1 MLKLD
6 AITKSLEIKL
16 AGAVATTQ
24 CPWYVSW
31 VEGSQVT
38 AELTDTSAS
47 DGTTNGATIV
57 PVIAAPAV
65 DLTRKLDF
73 FSCVNLDTAAVV
85 LTIQVDVSGTKR
97 IVGKFTLAV
106 GDQVSFTD
114 AAGWLVLDANGNRKQ
129 QIGGVLPAASFPA
142 LTGDV
147 TTVAGSLV
155 TTIGALKVTNA
166 MLAGSIASAKLVGTD
181 IATVGTITTGAWNAG
196 VITTAGT
203 LSVNSTVPT
212 IAFLNSTATDGGFM
226 ALRISGATHG
236 YFGNA
241 KGIGVSGAATN
252 VDSAFYA
259 NQGFVA
265 EAAGAFGL
273 ELRATHISGAIR
285 FYTGGTAL
293 RFEIY
298 SSGNMG
304 MAAAARFF
312 VDGGA
317 DTYFTESAANQFDVV
332 SGGSGGVRLTSGA
345 TAWAAISDERVK
357 TDLSPLTDASRKL
370 STLRTVTGR
379 YVTDSTEVRRV
390 FLIAQ
395 DVQAVLPEAVTV
407 DADHYLNLRYTD
419 VIPLI
424 VAGHREHEA
433 RLAALEA
440 RFNKEN

>member
-1 MLKLD
+1 
-6 AITKSLEIKL
+6 
-16 AGAVATTQ
+16 
-24 CPWYVSW
+24 
-31 VEGSQVT
+31 
-38 AELTDTSAS
+38 
-47 DGTTNGATIV
+47 
-57 PVIAAPAV
+57 
-65 DLTRKLDF
+65 
-73 FSCVNLDTAAVV
+73 
-85 LTIQVDVSGTKR
+85 
-97 IVGKFTLAV
+97 
-106 GDQVSFTD
+106 
-114 AAGWLVLDANGNRKQ
+114 
-129 QIGGVLPAASFPA
+129 
-142 LTGDV
+142 
-147 TTVAGSLV
+147 
-155 TTIGALKVTNA
+155 

-317 DTYFTESAANQFDVV
+317 DTYFTESAANQFD
-332 SGGSGGVRLTSGA
+332 G
-345 TAWAAISDERVK
+345 
-357 TDLSPLTDASRKL
+357 
-370 STLRTVTGR
+370 
-379 YVTDSTEVRRV
+379 V